1 MSTTTYAASVEN
13 GLGNGSIRFEPK
25 LSSNNTSK
33 SKTTASITTT
43 KHTQNKTNG
52 NHVGS
57 KPSGDKLEEAFLAAV
72 EAIKSLPKNG
82 AFNSNLDLS
91 FLYDDVSLYIM
102 INMTYLF

>member
-33 SKTTASITTT
+33 SKTTASITTN

-52 NHVGS
+52 NHVS

-82 AFNSNLDLS
+82 YFNTNLMHLDLS
-91 FLYDDVSLYIM
+91 FCYMTMFLYI
-102 INMTYLF
+102 L